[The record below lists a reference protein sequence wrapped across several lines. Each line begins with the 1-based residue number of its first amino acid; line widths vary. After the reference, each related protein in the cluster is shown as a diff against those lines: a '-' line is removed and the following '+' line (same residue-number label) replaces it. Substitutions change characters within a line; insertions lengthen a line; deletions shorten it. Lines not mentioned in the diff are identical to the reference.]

1 MSPDQVRLL
10 QLLDDFSSDMKCL
23 LTEPFSYTL
32 PLESS
37 SSLLSS
43 SLAKPY
49 ASESSMSFADR
60 IEFILSIEANVPR
73 RSPRVLT
80 AP

>member
-1 MSPDQVRLL
+1 MSPDQARLL
-10 QLLDDFSSDMKCL
+10 QLLVDFSSDMKCL
-23 LTEPFSYTL
+23 LTDPFSYS
-32 PLESS
+32 PLESPI
-37 SSLLSS
+37 SLLSS

-49 ASESSMSFADR
+49 ASESSMSFADK
-60 IEFILSIEANVPR
+60 IEFILSIEASVLR

>member
-1 MSPDQVRLL
+1 MSPDQARLL

-23 LTEPFSYTL
+23 LTEPFSYI

-37 SSLLSS
+37 SSLPSS

-49 ASESSMSFADR
+49 ASESSMSFAER
-60 IEFILSIEANVPR
+60 TEFILSTEANVER
-73 RSPRVLT
+73 RSLRVLT